1 MLNCSLVNYVP
12 HQKRESAFEG
22 LSKIFSSRGP
32 FLLFSFRMQEFFK
45 ILHNILSDK
54 EISKLITLS
63 MLLS

>member
-22 LSKIFSSRGP
+22 LSRSLVAGGH
-32 FLLFSFRMQEFFK
+32 FLLFSFRMQEFFR
-45 ILHNILSDK
+45 ILHNILSNK
-54 EISKLITLS
+54 EISKLITFS